1 MVATFGQ
8 FSANFRFCGA
18 LLRKVTRLLSSW
30 LPDSSVTT
38 ILTVCWEQ
46 LEVKPETVI
55 FLTVTVL
62 EMGAGGLEVG
72 AGAVSLLQLLKM
84 QQKRESRRMQPRV
97 RAMRGLEEVV
107 IRAESVGGWS
117 EEFSGL

>member
-1 MVATFGQ
+1 M
-8 FSANFRFCGA
+8 
-18 LLRKVTRLLSSW
+18 LRKVTRLLSSW

-62 EMGAGGLEVG
+62 EMGAGGLEVV

-107 IRAESVGGWS
+107 RAESVGGWS